1 MAGTE
6 KNCLLIVDDV
16 EMNRAILSS
25 IFEDE
30 YKIIEAENG
39 QEALKRLEQND
50 GQIAAVLLDVVM
62 PVINGFEMLQY
73 MKENNIGQDIP
84 VFLITAD
91 ASEKNMYEGYSLG
104 VKDIIEKPFI
114 PYFLKQ
120 RIRSVV
126 DLYCTKEQL
135 RETVEHQA
143 EIIEEK
149 VKEVNAL
156 SRNVIETLALAIEFR
171 SGETGQH
178 IQNIYQLTRILLR
191 ALREKGYPGC
201 ELSDEQIEQIA
212 TASMMHDIGKIAIP
226 DSILNKPG
234 RLTPEEYE
242 EMKIHT
248 LKGAEMIERMPNV
261 EQNPVFS
268 YAYDICRH
276 HHERWDGSGYPDH
289 LAGEENSIWAQI
301 VALADVYDALV
312 SRRCYK
318 EPFEKEKAVQM
329 ISSGECGMFNPE
341 LVEVFFKIQE
351 NL

>member
-39 QEALKRLEQND
+39 QEALKMLEQYD

-62 PVINGFEMLQY
+62 PVMNGFEMLQS
-73 MKENNIGQDIP
+73 MKEHNIGQDIP

-135 RETVEHQA
+135 RASGGDHRGKSE
-143 EIIEEK
+143 
-149 VKEVNAL
+149 
-156 SRNVIETLALAIEFR
+156 R
-171 SGETGQH
+171 SQCP
-178 IQNIYQLTRILLR
+178 Q
-191 ALREKGYPGC
+191 
-201 ELSDEQIEQIA
+201 
-212 TASMMHDIGKIAIP
+212 
-226 DSILNKPG
+226 
-234 RLTPEEYE
+234 PEC
-242 EMKIHT
+242 
-248 LKGAEMIERMPNV
+248 
-261 EQNPVFS
+261 
-268 YAYDICRH
+268 D
-276 HHERWDGSGYPDH
+276 
-289 LAGEENSIWAQI
+289 
-301 VALADVYDALV
+301 
-312 SRRCYK
+312 
-318 EPFEKEKAVQM
+318 
-329 ISSGECGMFNPE
+329 
-341 LVEVFFKIQE
+341 
-351 NL
+351 

>member
-39 QEALKRLEQND
+39 QEALKMLEQYD

-62 PVINGFEMLQY
+62 PVMNGFEMLQS
-73 MKENNIGQDIP
+73 MKEHNIGQDIP

-242 EMKIHT
+242 EMKLHT
-248 LKGAEMIERMPNV
+248 V
-261 EQNPVFS
+261 
-268 YAYDICRH
+268 
-276 HHERWDGSGYPDH
+276 
-289 LAGEENSIWAQI
+289 
-301 VALADVYDALV
+301 V
-312 SRRCYK
+312 S
-318 EPFEKEKAVQM
+318 
-329 ISSGECGMFNPE
+329 S
-341 LVEVFFKIQE
+341 

>member
-39 QEALKRLEQND
+39 QEALKMLEQYD

-62 PVINGFEMLQY
+62 PVMNGFEMLQS

-135 RETVEHQA
+135 RETVEHHRGKGERSQCPQP
-143 EIIEEK
+143 ECDR
-149 VKEVNAL
+149 NA
-156 SRNVIETLALAIEFR
+156 
-171 SGETGQH
+171 
-178 IQNIYQLTRILLR
+178 
-191 ALREKGYPGC
+191 
-201 ELSDEQIEQIA
+201 
-212 TASMMHDIGKIAIP
+212 
-226 DSILNKPG
+226 
-234 RLTPEEYE
+234 
-242 EMKIHT
+242 
-248 LKGAEMIERMPNV
+248 GA
-261 EQNPVFS
+261 
-268 YAYDICRH
+268 CH
-276 HHERWDGSGYPDH
+276 
-289 LAGEENSIWAQI
+289 
-301 VALADVYDALV
+301 
-312 SRRCYK
+312 
-318 EPFEKEKAVQM
+318 
-329 ISSGECGMFNPE
+329 
-341 LVEVFFKIQE
+341 
-351 NL
+351 

>member
-62 PVINGFEMLQY
+62 PVMNGFEMLQY

-191 ALREKGYPGC
+191 ALRETAVSASVPSHDTYI
-201 ELSDEQIEQIA
+201 LSTILYRDCTSI
-212 TASMMHDIGKIAIP
+212 
-226 DSILNKPG
+226 DSIIGRDMLNSSESTGFSPILLFCFSIVSSFLTHLLRHQG
-234 RLTPEEYE
+234 RFGSL
-242 EMKIHT
+242 
-248 LKGAEMIERMPNV
+248 LPNFA
-261 EQNPVFS
+261 P
-268 YAYDICRH
+268 
-276 HHERWDGSGYPDH
+276 
-289 LAGEENSIWAQI
+289 
-301 VALADVYDALV
+301 
-312 SRRCYK
+312 
-318 EPFEKEKAVQM
+318 
-329 ISSGECGMFNPE
+329 
-341 LVEVFFKIQE
+341 
-351 NL
+351 